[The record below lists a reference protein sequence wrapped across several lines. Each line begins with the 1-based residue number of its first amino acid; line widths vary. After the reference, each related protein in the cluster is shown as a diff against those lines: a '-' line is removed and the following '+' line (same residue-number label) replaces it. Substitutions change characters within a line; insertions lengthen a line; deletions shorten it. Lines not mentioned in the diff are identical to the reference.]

1 MYKNNSNLQNSK
13 LDNYIENYHKK
24 STYKNNNNP
33 QNIQHLK
40 DNNNNK
46 LEELKQ
52 KVNNSIK
59 RSNEIFSKEN
69 IKRIKSDL
77 SENNNNDIIKAKFEN
92 QFFIKNINNNI
103 NKKIN
108 NNERKNSIPD
118 KNKDYA
124 NIINGINNLQKI
136 FNIILKKSFFNKN
149 TQKRQFI
156 FDLCHLLSHQKRL
169 IYFF

>member
-1 MYKNNSNLQNSK
+1 MYKNNSNLQSTK
-13 LDNYIENYHKK
+13 LDNYIDNYHKK

-40 DNNNNK
+40 DINK

-77 SENNNNDIIKAKFEN
+77 SDNNNNDIIKAKFEN
-92 QFFIKNINNNI
+92 QFFVKNINNNV

-108 NNERKNSIPD
+108 NNERRNSIPD
-118 KNKDYA
+118 KNKDYV
-124 NIINGINNLQKI
+124 NIKNGISNLQKI
-136 FNIILKKSFFNKN
+136 YNYILKKMFFNNFKEKYN
-149 TQKRQFI
+149 MILKKK
-156 FDLCHLLSHQKRL
+156 LHLIS
-169 IYFF
+169 